1 MQLSLAKS
9 TPTLKSYYS
18 RNSQQKKDF
27 YKNAL
32 IIMHLSITYFCML
45 KDSLKLINHSL
56 ASMTGE
62 IFMMFVQGGN
72 EPIIETNFLLKKLW
86 KYGIFRFI
94 LWVLKM
100 CLHSNISRFVQRKLL
115 NYLNLS
121 QKCYSG
127 VVASWLRV
135 KNENNSLTTS
145 TLAGV
150 KLLLF
155 RSEGK

>member
-56 ASMTGE
+56 ASTTGE
-62 IFMMFVQGGN
+62 ILQGGTK
-72 EPIIETNFLLKKLW
+72 PIKKP
-86 KYGIFRFI
+86 IF
-94 LWVLKM
+94 
-100 CLHSNISRFVQRKLL
+100 
-115 NYLNLS
+115 
-121 QKCYSG
+121 
-127 VVASWLRV
+127 
-135 KNENNSLTTS
+135 
-145 TLAGV
+145 
-150 KLLLF
+150 
-155 RSEGK
+155 